1 MLTADLIRRKG
12 QQSDTSDGTPSSSSV
27 GDSDDYQSG
36 PPAFDTEG
44 GDNDEAW
51 PSLNSAAAVPNS
63 KRPSTSSS
71 AGGGGGDRDGEERRR
86 SSSGGGRREVSG
98 GERAEKGEV
107 RELASPALSVGLS
120 SPSFSESSS
129 PTSTRATPFDA
140 MSVGSVGSVGSTV
153 AERAERA
160 AGEKKKKDG
169 KARGKKRAAL
179 KKWIQTDVIESK
191 PRKDHRTAEPP
202 KPNTLSRTA
211 AYPAYDL

>member
-1 MLTADLIRRKG
+1 MLTDPLPTAADLIRRKG

-51 PSLNSAAAVPNS
+51 PSLNSAAAVFSS

-71 AGGGGGDRDGEERRR
+71 TGGGDRDGEERRR
-86 SSSGGGRREVSG
+86 SSSGGGRLEVVGSENFGEKAEKREVG
-98 GERAEKGEV
+98 
-107 RELASPALSVGLS
+107 ELASPVLSVGLS
-120 SPSFSESSS
+120 SPSFSEPSS
-129 PTSTRATPFDA
+129 PTSTRAPPFDA
-140 MSVGSVGSVGSTV
+140 MSARGTV

-169 KARGKKRAAL
+169 KKQGKKRAAL
-179 KKWIQTDVIESK
+179 KKWIQTDLIESK
-191 PRKDHRTAEPP
+191 PRQTTQVSILNQTSNPLKHH
-202 KPNTLSRTA
+202 L
-211 AYPAYDL
+211 Y